1 MNWVTLA
8 WSLTGSVLGMQATA
22 VKPPATA
29 DAAPVA
35 IVSLCS
41 CPGSRRCTCMSM
53 RPGVTTQ
60 PADVDDLRRAGP
72 AGPSPTAAI
81 TPSSMSTS
89 RVPSIPL
96 TGSTTRPPFS
106 NRCHRHYASCVIPR

>member
-41 CPGSRRCTCMSM
+41 WPGSRRCTCMSM
-53 RPGVTTQ
+53 RPGVTSR
-60 PADVDDLRRAGP
+60 P
-72 AGPSPTAAI
+72 PT
-81 TPSSMSTS
+81 
-89 RVPSIPL
+89 
-96 TGSTTRPPFS
+96 STTCAAPGRQVHADRGDHAAVDEDVTRPVDPVD
-106 NRCHRHYASCVIPR
+106 RIHDPAALQQ